1 MTNRPLDSDGN
12 PPLPGQLDIEEVLAQ
27 QETDEER
34 VHRKSR
40 EKLDQPMTAAQIVAD
55 RLRGK
60 TA

>member
-12 PPLPGQLDIEEVLAQ
+12 PPLPGQLDIDDVLE